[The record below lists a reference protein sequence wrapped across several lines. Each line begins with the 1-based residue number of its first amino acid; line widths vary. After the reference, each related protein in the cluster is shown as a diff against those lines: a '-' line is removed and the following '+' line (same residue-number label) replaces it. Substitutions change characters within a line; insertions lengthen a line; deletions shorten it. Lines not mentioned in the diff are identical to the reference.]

1 MTHGLVH
8 PLLGRQLV
16 SWGYDRDFGSL
27 VDSGVATPPPAPDPA
42 SWSQIGLADD
52 AVRVPAGAALDLGAT
67 GKAFAADLLGAT
79 LAGELRSSAIVSV
92 GGDLAVARPD
102 GDAWSVSVC
111 ERPEDPGVLVWLE
124 AGGMATSST
133 RVRRWTRGGTAYH
146 HVLDP
151 RTGAPAP
158 ETWCAVTCVGTT
170 AVAANTASTAA
181 VVLGPEAPAWLERH
195 DVSARLV
202 ATDRSVLRTGGGRP
216 TRRPSHELDPSRLPA
231 LVPQPQHRSRG
242 PGPADRHHHPR
253 HPRHRPRRAL
263 LPRFVGQAL
272 HRNLALW
279 SLVLLVLHVTT
290 AVVDAYVDIR
300 WWQALVPWYGAS
312 YLPLWLGLER
322 SLWTWSSWSS

>member
-1 MTHGLVH
+1 MAETFTALGTYVFVATRDPGELAPARRLTEAVLTDVDRTCSRFRDDSDLVRANASAGRWIEVDPLLVAAVTVAVDAARVTDGLVH

-124 AGGMATSST
+124 AGGVATSST

-158 ETWCAVTCVGTT
+158 ETWSHGD
-170 AVAANTASTAA
+170 
-181 VVLGPEAPAWLERH
+181 LRRH
-195 DVSARLV
+195 HR
-202 ATDRSVLRTGGGRP
+202 RGR
-216 TRRPSHELDPSRLPA
+216 
-231 LVPQPQHRSRG
+231 QHRQHGCGRARPGG
-242 PGPADRHHHPR
+242 PGLARA
-253 HPRHRPRRAL
+253 PRRVRP
-263 LPRFVGQAL
+263 PR
-272 HRNLALW
+272 R
-279 SLVLLVLHVTT
+279 
-290 AVVDAYVDIR
+290 D
-300 WWQALVPWYGAS
+300 
-312 YLPLWLGLER
+312 
-322 SLWTWSSWSS
+322 